1 MAEWRSKGVDGI
13 WNMEHDINEEET
25 ENSSSKTMYEWTTYT
40 LNILKAF
47 PPKAN
52 IPQKRRCYLII
63 D

>member
-1 MAEWRSKGVDGI
+1 MDGI
-13 WNMEHDINEEET
+13 WNMEHDINGEET